1 MFEEPIEKLTFREE
15 RLVTEYLQN
24 GNGAK
29 SARIAGYSHKNA
41 RRIAERVLK
50 KPHVKRRIERIMSD
64 AAAKLGITVEFVLGN
79 LKYFAEQ
86 RERGWATASI
96 DSNKMLAKH
105 LKIEGFGETDTT
117 VNVNLS
123 RHQEIINQLADDD
136 AEEK

>member
-1 MFEEPIEKLTFREE
+1 MFEEPIEQLTFKEE

-24 GNGAK
+24 GNGAR
-29 SARIAGYSHKNA
+29 SARLAGYSVQNA
-41 RRIAERVLK
+41 RRIAAQVLR
-50 KPHVKRRIERIMSD
+50 KPHVKKRIERIMSD

-96 DSNKMLAKH
+96 ESNKLLAKH
-105 LKIEGFGETDTT
+105 LKIEGFGEVDTT

-123 RHQEIINQLADDD
+123 RHQEIINQLADED